1 MTITQETHVRMA
13 LELRLKDLQRNLE
26 TAHSL
31 GIKTEWWDSQV
42 SEIEHLLAEIRKR
55 GLIFEEPISKP

>member
-1 MTITQETHVRMA
+1 MA